1 MGQQAAAR
9 VLAEAVQVYSAG
21 DGPEDPVHGSP
32 LAFDMAD
39 SALKLLKE
47 NITKGWKG

>member
-9 VLAEAVQVYSAG
+9 VLAEAVQVYSG
-21 DGPEDPVHGSP
+21 GNGPEDSVPGGP

-39 SALKLLKE
+39 SALKLRKDMSTE
-47 NITKGWKG
+47 GWKG

>member
-21 DGPEDPVHGSP
+21 DGPEGPVPGAP

-39 SALKLLKE
+39 SALKLRKDM
-47 NITKGWKG
+47 ITKGWKG